1 MIPILFLM
9 GIESTSLD
17 YARAN
22 ILFDVGIEMLAKSL
36 KGSEAEANNL
46 MEIIA
51 SAAPLP
57 MKSGTKVDLRA

>member
-1 MIPILFLM
+1 M
-9 GIESTSLD
+9 D

-22 ILFDVGIEMLAKSL
+22 ILYDVGVEMLAKSL

-51 SAAPLP
+51 SAAAQAPRAPLP
-57 MKSGTKVDLRA
+57 VKSGTKIDLRA

>member
-1 MIPILFLM
+1 M
-9 GIESTSLD
+9 GIESPSMD

-22 ILFDVGIEMLAKSL
+22 ILYDVGVEMLAKSL

-51 SAAPLP
+51 SGAPRAPLP
-57 MKSGTKVDLRA
+57 VKSGTKVDLRA

>member
-1 MIPILFLM
+1 M
-9 GIESTSLD
+9 D

-22 ILFDVGIEMLAKSL
+22 ILYDVGVEMLAKSL

-51 SAAPLP
+51 SAAPGAPQAPLP
-57 MKSGTKVDLRA
+57 VKSGTKVDLRA